1 MPVLKYEAF
10 WGEFPALNANKL
22 SVKQAQVA
30 YNLKLWAG
38 TLAPMKGIASVS
50 ATHTTNPRTIFKYSD
65 SILLEFPTR
74 VDVVRAPITN
84 DTYGRVLITDG
95 EYPKVTDA
103 TRVATGSPPY
113 PNATLRLGVPA
124 PTAAIGASV
133 GGSPT
138 NPNTDLSETR
148 FYVMTYVNSY
158 GEEGPPGPSSAG
170 IDVKPGNTGVLSL
183 PDLPVGAYDIATK
196 RIYRSNVAGTA
207 YQFLTDVASTATS
220 FTDDL
225 LNDELG
231 EQLET
236 QDWDPPPADMVGIT
250 SMPGGFCA
258 GFRGK
263 ELLFSEPGA
272 PHAWPYSYPVDANIL
287 GLAAIGNSLVVVTDG
302 QLYIFSGVH
311 PSAMAPTKP
320 EGNYAG
326 VSAESIIDLGYGIA
340 YASADGLV
348 FVGADGSPRL
358 ATPEVFSYDTWAA
371 LVPANMKAAVW
382 KGLIVM
388 FYSEG
393 EDYYAFLFN
402 PQQPEAGI
410 VYVEAA
416 EVFGRYTDPEDGDLY
431 LVVEN
436 NVCKWD
442 AGSLT
447 TYIWRGRPET
457 LTRPAFM
464 RAVQVDAEV
473 YPVTVGVYADGEL
486 QTRVTVPDGSP
497 KRLPNARRARKFE
510 VEIIGTSEVVTVA
523 VASTVGELKAA

>member
-1 MPVLKYEAF
+1 
-10 WGEFPALNANKL
+10 
-22 SVKQAQVA
+22 
-30 YNLKLWAG
+30 
-38 TLAPMKGIASVS
+38 
-50 ATHTTNPRTIFKYSD
+50 
-65 SILLEFPTR
+65 
-74 VDVVRAPITN
+74 
-84 DTYGRVLITDG
+84 
-95 EYPKVTDA
+95 
-103 TRVATGSPPY
+103 
-113 PNATLRLGVPA
+113 
-124 PTAAIGASV
+124 
-133 GGSPT
+133 
-138 NPNTDLSETR
+138 
-148 FYVMTYVNSY
+148 
-158 GEEGPPGPSSAG
+158 
-170 IDVKPGNTGVLSL
+170 
-183 PDLPVGAYDIATK
+183 
-196 RIYRSNVAGTA
+196 
-207 YQFLTDVASTATS
+207 
-220 FTDDL
+220 
-225 LNDELG
+225 
-231 EQLET
+231 
-236 QDWDPPPADMVGIT
+236 
-250 SMPGGFCA
+250 
-258 GFRGK
+258 
-263 ELLFSEPGA
+263 
-272 PHAWPYSYPVDANIL
+272 
-287 GLAAIGNSLVVVTDG
+287 
-302 QLYIFSGVH
+302 
-311 PSAMAPTKP
+311 
-320 EGNYAG
+320 
-326 VSAESIIDLGYGIA
+326 
-340 YASADGLV
+340 
-348 FVGADGSPRL
+348 
-358 ATPEVFSYDTWAA
+358 VFSYDTWAA

-486 QTRVTVPDGSP
+486 QARVTVPDGSP